1 MLKPM
6 SFTVPA
12 ALRSLTVALA
22 AVAGL
27 AFAGTGVAAQE
38 MLQPDPAFSPKKV
51 VSIQLKAL
59 QRNDTPKAD
68 AGIQQTWAFA
78 HPDNRRVTGPY
89 PRFQRMI
96 KMPSYEIL
104 LGHQKH
110 LIEKVEQT
118 DEVARFAV
126 TVTAK
131 SGKVYGY
138 QWEVGKIADG
148 ENAGAWATTAV
159 SPPMDAG
166 DST

>member
-1 MLKPM
+1 MLKRM
-6 SFTVPA
+6 FFAVPTS
-12 ALRSLTVALA
+12 LRPVVLALA

-27 AFAGTGVAAQE
+27 MFASSSAAAQE
-38 MLQPDPAFSPKKV
+38 ILQPDPAFSPKKV

-59 QRNDTPKAD
+59 QRNDTPEAD
-68 AGIQQTWAFA
+68 GGIRQTWAFA
-78 HPDNRRVTGPY
+78 HPDNRRITGPY
-89 PRFQRMI
+89 PRFERMI

-126 TVTAK
+126 TVTAEN
-131 SGKVYGY
+131 GKVYGY
-138 QWEVGKIADG
+138 QWEVRKIEDG
-148 ENAGAWATTAV
+148 DNAGAWATTAV

>member
-1 MLKPM
+1 M
-6 SFTVPA
+6 SFPVLASLRGIALALVAMA
-12 ALRSLTVALA
+12 ALAIS
-22 AVAGL
+22 AGG
-27 AFAGTGVAAQE
+27 AGAQE
-38 MLQPDPAFSPKKV
+38 VLQPDPAFSPKKV

-59 QRNDTPKAD
+59 QRNDTPEAD
-68 AGIQQTWAFA
+68 AGIRQTWAFA

-126 TVTAK
+126 TVTAG

-138 QWEVGKIADG
+138 QWEVRKIQDG

>member
-1 MLKPM
+1 MTQRTL
-6 SFTVPA
+6 FTPLA
-12 ALRSLTVALA
+12 GLRGLALALA

-27 AFAGTGVAAQE
+27 MLAGGGAAAQD

-59 QRNDTPKAD
+59 QRNDTPEAD
-68 AGIQQTWAFA
+68 AGIRQTWAFA
-78 HPDNRRVTGPY
+78 HPDNRRITGPY

-118 DEVARFAV
+118 EAAARFAV
-126 TVTAK
+126 TVTANN
-131 SGKVYGY
+131 GKVYAY
-138 QWEVGKIADG
+138 QWEVRKIQQG
-148 ENAGAWATTAV
+148 EHAGAWATTAV

>member
-1 MLKPM
+1 MQKRMSFAVPM
-6 SFTVPA
+6 S
-12 ALRSLTVALA
+12 LRPVVLALA
-22 AVAGL
+22 AVAAL
-27 AFAGTGVAAQE
+27 AFAGSGAAAQE
-38 MLQPDPAFSPKKV
+38 ILQPDPAFSPKKV

-68 AGIQQTWAFA
+68 AGIRQTWAFA

-89 PRFQRMI
+89 ARFQRMI

-148 ENAGAWATTAV
+148 EYAGAWATTAV

>member
-1 MLKPM
+1 MVKSM
-6 SFTVPA
+6 SFAVPTS
-12 ALRSLTVALA
+12 LRPVVLALA

-27 AFAGTGVAAQE
+27 AFAGTGAAAQE
-38 MLQPDPAFSPKKV
+38 ILQPDPAFSPKKV

-59 QRNDTPKAD
+59 QRNDTPEAD
-68 AGIQQTWAFA
+68 AGIRQTWAFA

-126 TVTAK
+126 TVTAGN
-131 SGKVYGY
+131 GKVYGY
-138 QWEVGKIADG
+138 QWEVRKIEDG

>member
-1 MLKPM
+1 MRKSM
-6 SFTVPA
+6 SFPVLASLRGIALVAMA
-12 ALRSLTVALA
+12 ALAIS
-22 AVAGL
+22 AGG
-27 AFAGTGVAAQE
+27 AGAQE
-38 MLQPDPAFSPKKV
+38 VLQPDPAFSPKKV

-59 QRNDTPKAD
+59 QRNDTPEAD
-68 AGIQQTWAFA
+68 AGIRQTWAFA
-78 HPDNRRVTGPY
+78 HPDNRRITGPY

-104 LGHQKH
+104 LGHRKH

-126 TVTAK
+126 TVTAG

-138 QWEVGKIADG
+138 QWEVRKIQDG

>member
-1 MLKPM
+1 M
-6 SFTVPA
+6 SFPVLASLRGIALALVAMA
-12 ALRSLTVALA
+12 ALAIS
-22 AVAGL
+22 AGG
-27 AFAGTGVAAQE
+27 AGAQE
-38 MLQPDPAFSPKKV
+38 VLQPDPAFSPKKV

-59 QRNDTPKAD
+59 QRNDTPEAD
-68 AGIQQTWAFA
+68 AGIRQTWAFA
-78 HPDNRRVTGPY
+78 HPDNRRITGPY

-104 LGHQKH
+104 LGHRKH

-126 TVTAK
+126 TVTAG

-138 QWEVGKIADG
+138 QWEVRKIQDG